1 MKALERRQV
10 LIELLCERRHDKI
23 ENLAFELNVNE
34 RTISG
39 LMAGDFEWLLLFRK
53 RIKLL
58 WIRFDRRHGWLE
70 CCFLAFIQPLCNR
83 GMYQCLLCCN
93 KHC

>member
-58 WIRFDRRHGWLE
+58 WIRFGRRHGWLE
-70 CCFLAFIQPLCNR
+70 CCFLAFIRALFCGSMHWR
-83 GMYQCLLCCN
+83 WL
-93 KHC
+93 